1 MFFEKNPIWTVS
13 LSLLK
18 WIFMMIEEYKETIL
32 HELER
37 ARNDEEVEQIV
48 NRSIERY
55 KDDDLY
61 RFLFDIFLH
70 ILQNGLEKLSDHDFD
85 SGIWCHVPYPSTNK
99 KKWTITEKKYNNE

>member
-1 MFFEKNPIWTVS
+1 
-13 LSLLK
+13 
-18 WIFMMIEEYKETIL
+18 MIEEYKETIL

-48 NRSIERY
+48 NRSFERF

-61 RFLFDIFLH
+61 RFLFDIFPH

-99 KKWTITEKKYNNE
+99 KK